1 MGETWTANVAFTAPP
16 GTSLADIFPALAVD
30 PTNGHLYAVWSDG
43 HTVSF
48 ASSTDQGSH
57 WTSAVAVSSAPATT
71 AVLPWVAADN
81 GTVHLVYYGTTAP
94 SHLDSSADLHLH

>member
-81 GTVHLVYYGTTAP
+81 RTADVVYYGTPAP
-94 SHLDSSADLHLH
+94 PNLDSRADRPVH